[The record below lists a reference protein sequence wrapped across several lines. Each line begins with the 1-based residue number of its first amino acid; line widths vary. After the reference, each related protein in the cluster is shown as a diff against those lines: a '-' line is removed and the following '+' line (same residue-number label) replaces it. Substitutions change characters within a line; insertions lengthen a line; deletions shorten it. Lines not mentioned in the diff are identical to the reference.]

1 MFDHSKFHLLEP
13 NFERPVFKITD
24 QHKNQILSLLREIYP
39 EENISA
45 TLQELERTM
54 KVYYAYKS
62 EEMITWEKSFDPEE
76 RFTEQDIILIT
87 YGDLINKDGENPL
100 KTLAH
105 ICENYLKGVFSAV
118 HILPFFPFSSD
129 RGFSV
134 MDFEEVDPR
143 LGGWED
149 IEEIKQDFRLM
160 FDGVINHVSSK
171 SKWFQEFLN
180 QNPDYQDVF
189 IVFSTRD
196 EISEDH
202 LKLIVRPR
210 TSDLLTPFHTLNGTR
225 WVWTTFSKDQID
237 LNFHNPMVLVKVVN
251 ILLNYVRRGADIIRL
266 DAVTYLWH
274 EIGTRSVHLKQTHA
288 AIKLF
293 REILNAV
300 APHVGL
306 ITETNVNHKDNISYF
321 GNGFNEAQMVYNF
334 ALPPLVVHSFYNENT
349 RKLTE
354 WAQRLRF
361 VSPTA
366 TYFNF
371 LDSHDGIGLM
381 AVDGI
386 LTEEEIQSMILRV
399 LEHGGFIS
407 YKSRGDG
414 TDTPYEMNITW
425 YSAINREDVDEPLEL
440 KIQRYLASRAIAL
453 VLMGVPGVYFHGF
466 IGSQNDSE
474 AVLEEE
480 ERRTINR
487 KVINFNNLAEAVLNP
502 ESATYHIT
510 RKLSAL
516 LAKRTREKAFHPN
529 SPQIVLN
536 VSENLFVVIRTTPDK
551 GEIILTVTNVTSKIC
566 SLEIDKKY
574 LTPNATDWYDLIE
587 KKQYQFR
594 GNKIKMEVTP
604 YGIVW
609 LKAAVTH

>member
-13 NFERPVFKITD
+13 NFERPVFEISNR
-24 QHKNQILSLLREIYP
+24 HKDQILKLLRIIYP
-39 EENISA
+39 EEKISG
-45 TLQELERTM
+45 TYQELERIM

-62 EEMITWEKSFDPEE
+62 EGMIKWEKTFDPEE
-76 RFTEQDIILIT
+76 RFTEKDIILIT
-87 YGDLINKDGENPL
+87 YGDLIHKDAENPL
-100 KTLAH
+100 KTLAY
-105 ICENYLKGVFSAV
+105 ICENYLKGVFSAI

-143 LGGWED
+143 LGSWED
-149 IEEIKQDFRLM
+149 IAEIKKDFRLM

-180 QNPDYQDVF
+180 QNPDYNDVF

-196 EISEDH
+196 EISKDH

-210 TSDLLTPFHTLNGTR
+210 TSDLLTPFQTLNGTR

-237 LNFHNPMVLVKVVN
+237 LNFHNPVVLIKVVE
-251 ILLNYVRRGADIIRL
+251 ILLTYVRRGADSIRL

-274 EIGTRSVHLKQTHA
+274 EIGTNSVHLKQTHA

-293 REILNAV
+293 RKILNAV
-300 APHVGL
+300 APHVAL
-306 ITETNVNHKDNISYF
+306 ITETNVNHKDNIGYF
-321 GNGFNEAQMVYNF
+321 GNGWDEAQMVYNF
-334 ALPPLVVHSFYNENT
+334 ALPPLVVHSFHNENT

-354 WAQRLRF
+354 WAQSLEC
-361 VSPTA
+361 VSSTA

-386 LTEEEIQSMILRV
+386 LAEEEIQSMILRV

-414 TDTPYEMNITW
+414 TDVPYEMNITW
-425 YSAINREDVDEPLEL
+425 YSAINREDDDEPLEL

-466 IGSQNDSE
+466 IGSQNDAE
-474 AVLEEE
+474 AVIEEE
-480 ERRTINR
+480 ERRIINR

-516 LAKRTREKAFHPN
+516 LGKRSREKAFHPN
-529 SPQIVLN
+529 SPQKVLD
-536 VSENLFVVIRTTPDK
+536 VSENLFVVVRTTLDK
-551 GEIILTVTNVTSKIC
+551 SEVILTITNVTNRVC
-566 SLEIDKKY
+566 PVEIDKKY
-574 LTPNATDWYDLIE
+574 LDTNAFSWYDLIE
-587 KKQYQFR
+587 KKHYHFA
-594 GNKIKMEVTP
+594 GKKIKMEVKP

-609 LKAAVTH
+609 IKGVIN